1 MLRYILWEK
10 LDRRKVR
17 IMDYNSEQEKKAHR
31 FMIVFMI
38 LVIFV
43 FLGVTAWNNANKES
57 NTQNGEQPTP
67 TVETTVE
74 PEA

>member
-1 MLRYILWEK
+1 
-10 LDRRKVR
+10 
-17 IMDYNSEQEKKAHR
+17 MDYNSEQEKKAHR

-57 NTQNGEQPTP
+57 NTQK
-67 TVETTVE
+67 
-74 PEA
+74 